1 MGLALIAFLLTI
13 PWVSIAKQL
22 RASFVYCLR
31 ALSPRRHSRKS
42 SPRTQTPSSQND
54 TQYSEALTSA
64 LVGFQKAQCWFMLAT
79 NIAGLIVEKS
89 GGLEPDSLQQLYN
102 TYVFIKVIA
111 IGGFLPITF
120 SLLNLHMIQMLSWYP
135 IALSIAT
142 IVVAIATLKSGH
154 TSFTPIQEDFDS
166 ITSALSQHPVESCGS
181 QNLIPWCYAPRSD
194 GSFGFNGSSNGSS
207 ADDILIFCLVT
218 LAIILIDHFCRS
230 DDPKQQALNGRILKK
245 LRIDPSKA
253 LFPHAG
259 AVLRYGTPV
268 FHFVFFWL
276 YIYCFYLFGEDLNW
290 FAANNVYDPG
300 WGVGQIVA
308 VAVWLP
314 TLFDYAW
321 DQLRTSSF
329 FPIIVIPFSITRI
342 RILSRFAFLK
352 KGQTRLTFSLS
363 LLYFFTGGVEKGS
376 QHKLPKMYQVVKKV
390 QQDHHDNNAT
400 SRQESRDL
408 EMESPLKLPYHN
420 LRDGGSR

>member
-13 PWVSIAKQL
+13 PWASIARGF

-31 ALSPRRHSRKS
+31 ALLPQRGSRKS
-42 SPRTQTPSSQND
+42 SQRTQTPSSQNSP
-54 TQYSEALTSA
+54 QYSEALTSA

-79 NIAGLIVEKS
+79 NIAGLIIEKN
-89 GGLEPDSLQQLYN
+89 GGLEPDSIQQLYN

-120 SLLNLHMIQMLSWYP
+120 SLLNLHMIRMLSWYP

-142 IVVAIATLKSGH
+142 ITVAIATLKSGH
-154 TSFTPIQEDFDS
+154 TSFTPIAEDFDS
-166 ITSALSQHPVESCGS
+166 IASQVSQSSLASCGLQKVSAL
-181 QNLIPWCYAPRSD
+181 CYSPRKD
-194 GSFGFNGSSNGSS
+194 DSFGFNASSNGSS

-230 DDPKQQALNGRILKK
+230 DDPKQQDLNGRILKR

-259 AVLRYGTPV
+259 TVLRYGTPA

-290 FAANNVYDPG
+290 FAANNVYDPS
-300 WGVGQIVA
+300 WSFGQIVA
-308 VAVWLP
+308 VAAWLP

-321 DQLRTSSF
+321 DQTRTF
-329 FPIIVIPFSITRI
+329 LLPF
-342 RILSRFAFLK
+342 
-352 KGQTRLTFSLS
+352 
-363 LLYFFTGGVEKGS
+363 
-376 QHKLPKMYQVVKKV
+376 LP
-390 QQDHHDNNAT
+390 
-400 SRQESRDL
+400 RCR
-408 EMESPLKLPYHN
+408 
-420 LRDGGSR
+420 